1 LIAVD
6 RKELDAV
13 YPAIC
18 GQ

>member
-1 LIAVD
+1 VD
-6 RKELDAV
+6 RKELEAV